1 MVHRCLTPSQR
12 LFFFSS
18 YLHFFVSSIIYNMQ
32 IKKKKTSQ
40 KVLNL
45 HSWDILEIVHV
56 TKRKKRT
63 PIFFPNNLLSSVHTH
78 IHTVLSKTQ
87 HAFYCAAHTHVCTR
101 QEKNKQ
107 EKFILQSIVRFLHT
121 TFEMKTKR
129 KDISQKKKN
138 CYIVEN
144 KNKDIIYTI

>member
-1 MVHRCLTPSQR
+1 M
-12 LFFFSS
+12 
-18 YLHFFVSSIIYNMQ
+18 
-32 IKKKKTSQ
+32 
-40 KVLNL
+40 
-45 HSWDILEIVHV
+45 
-56 TKRKKRT
+56 
-63 PIFFPNNLLSSVHTH
+63 HTH

-87 HAFYCAAHTHVCTR
+87 HAFYCAAHTHTFV
-101 QEKNKQ
+101 QDKKKNKQ